1 MGMEADT
8 FKINSGTP
16 FFKEAQKIVSL
27 AQQNNIKGWSQSD
40 GTRNRFWLVDTL
52 LSNTFR
58 EYRTVQYEYHRR
70 GMDFMTTDLKKAKN
84 GVSFSL
90 EKFLPLY
97 KRRPNAFLIQT
108 FFDAK
113 ADEIVD
119 IFSQGPE
126 IEIKQTLK
134 TLNKIAPYFGPQ
146 WKKIR

>member
-1 MGMEADT
+1 MGSRDT
-8 FKINSGTP
+8 FRRV

-27 AQQNNIKGWSQSD
+27 AQQNNIKGWNQSD

-84 GVSFSL
+84 GVLYSL

-113 ADEIVD
+113 SDEIVD
-119 IFSQGPE
+119 IFSQGPQ

-134 TLNKIAPYFGPQ
+134 TLNKIAPYFGPK